1 MDIKTKCTAI
11 IKGNTMKGQKFK
23 FLDYNIIIAV
33 IFISTFGAVIL
44 FSSNGDMKS
53 FIEHLIF
60 MVIGFAGVFILRQMD
75 YKMWKKI
82 APACYVLA
90 IFAILLLLT
99 PLKVSSHGATRWI
112 KLGITIQISE
122 VVKFLMVIYMAYF
135 LPKHLVALSRP
146 DGVFKV
152 WIKIAVIAGMILVI
166 SSNLSS
172 CLILLMV
179 TFCMTYISSNI
190 KWFHHVTL
198 IFLAAV
204 IGILCWILLQNLP
217 TEEQLNAIQEVNHQ
231 IVRIIVWL
239 APERY
244 PDFSFQTMQGLYAIG
259 SGGLFGVGLGNSTQS
274 SVLPEASNDM
284 IFCILCEQLGMFGA
298 ALLLI
303 LYGYLFYQILLV
315 TLNAKTLFGRYICA
329 GTLFFFAFQ
338 TMVNVAVVTGVIP
351 NTGVTLPF
359 LSSGGSALIIAFA
372 QIGLVLSV
380 YKHDVLD
387 EKQLP
392 K

>member
-1 MDIKTKCTAI
+1 
-11 IKGNTMKGQKFK
+11 MKRQNFK

-44 FSSNGDMKS
+44 FSSNGDMES
-53 FIEHLIF
+53 LIEHLIF
-60 MVIGFAGVFILRQMD
+60 MVIGFVGMFILRQID
-75 YKMWKKI
+75 YKIWKKI
-82 APACYVLA
+82 APACYILS
-90 IFAILLLLT
+90 ILAILLLLT

-112 KLGITIQISE
+112 KLGINIQISE
-122 VVKFLMVIYMAYF
+122 VVKFLMVLYLADF

-146 DGVFKV
+146 DGVFKI
-152 WIKIAVIAGMILVI
+152 WIKIAVIAGMILGI

-179 TFCMTYISSNI
+179 TFCMTYISSNA
-190 KWFHHVTL
+190 KWFHYAMLV
-198 IFLAAV
+198 FLGAV
-204 IGILCWILLQNLP
+204 IAILCWILLQNLP

-244 PDFSFQTMQGLYAIG
+244 PDYSYQTVQGLYAIG
-259 SGGLFGVGLGNSTQS
+259 SGGLLGAGLGNSSQS
-274 SVLPEASNDM
+274 RLLPEASNDM
-284 IFCILCEQLGMFGA
+284 IFCILCEQLGIFGA
-298 ALLLI
+298 VLLLA
-303 LYGYLFYQILLV
+303 LYGYLFYQMLLV
-315 TLNAKTLFGRYICA
+315 TLHAKTLFGRYICA

-338 TMVNVAVVTGVIP
+338 TMVNIAVVTGVIP

-359 LSSGGSALIIAFA
+359 LSSGGSALVIAFA

-380 YKHDVLD
+380 YKHDVLG
-387 EKQLP
+387 EKV
-392 K
+392 